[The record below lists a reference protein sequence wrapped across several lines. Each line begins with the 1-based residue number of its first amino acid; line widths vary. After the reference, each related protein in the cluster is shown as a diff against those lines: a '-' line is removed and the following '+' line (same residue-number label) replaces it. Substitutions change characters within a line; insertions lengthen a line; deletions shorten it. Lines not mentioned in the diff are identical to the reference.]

1 MSKLR
6 NSLKISGTRR
16 SEQIIT
22 VWMWFCCLN
31 WSQIRLIPVY
41 TLHKTI
47 IKISFIY
54 SRSRAETGGTGQGPS
69 LWKGCIKILDGPMK
83 TNWGLELFGLI
94 GRASFF
100 TNRVIENNRIIYWL
114 SWKQFQRLQLL
125 FWKVSVPQY
134 FAPKCKYRISRFQ
147 THPLFWKKEMK
158 RNWDG
163 A

>member
-1 MSKLR
+1 MLGIWREFDIQNLFLIRHGSGLCKKNRNFASSQNLFPRRANKMSKLR

-54 SRSRAETGGTGQGPS
+54 RQEQSRAETGGTGQGPS

-94 GRASFF
+94 GRARFF
-100 TNRVIENNRIIYWL
+100 YKSSHWE
-114 SWKQFQRLQLL
+114 Q
-125 FWKVSVPQY
+125 
-134 FAPKCKYRISRFQ
+134 
-147 THPLFWKKEMK
+147 
-158 RNWDG
+158 
-163 A
+163 